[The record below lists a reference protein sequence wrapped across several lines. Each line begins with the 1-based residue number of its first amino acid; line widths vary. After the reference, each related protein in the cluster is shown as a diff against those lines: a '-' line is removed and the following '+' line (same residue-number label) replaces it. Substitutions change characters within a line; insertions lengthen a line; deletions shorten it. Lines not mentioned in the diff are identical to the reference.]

1 MFGAAPV
8 AIGWFSRRFDGPWT
22 SFSRT
27 WKALAGAGAAV
38 FAGYALGV
46 V

>member
-8 AIGWFSRRFDGPWT
+8 AIGWFSRRLDGPWT

-27 WKALAGAGAAV
+27 WKALAGAGAAL